1 VSFVLFGDYLF
12 LSNIM
17 DNETNEIANKERRS
31 LLAAG
36 VRISV
41 IVFLPIS
48 AARAAMCV
56 DPDEL
61 GSADRSFR
69 KYVEYTESSTKSSET
84 CSNCASFKPGQP
96 EPSDCGSCQVV
107 AGAINPKGHCTG
119 WSARAK

>member
-1 VSFVLFGDYLF
+1 MS
-12 LSNIM
+12 
-17 DNETNEIANKERRS
+17 NETKEIANTGRRS
-31 LLAAG
+31 LLTAG
-36 VRISV
+36 VRLSV
-41 IVFLPIS
+41 IAVLPIT

-69 KYVEYTESSTKSSET
+69 KYVEYTESSTKPSET

-119 WSARAK
+119 WSARTK